1 MLPYFLNEGLCVS
14 KREMDNVRRC
24 SLWVETLR
32 HNSHPCY
39 CGEKSDVKLLPGH
52 KVTDFTEVKQVFPE
66 EGPCSLGRAK
76 KAKMESLGAGESSA
90 YRRMPCVDALK
101 EHDAW
106 ILDIDLDFFATSNP
120 FKGNFTEVIYNIVQ
134 RDNMPCTNHNVHAK
148 MHLCLCVCD
157 SKHAFV
163 FMCVVTPNMHLCLC
177 VVIPNMH
184 SCLCVL

>member
-1 MLPYFLNEGLCVS
+1 MLPYFLNEGLCVP

-66 EGPCSLGRAK
+66 EGLCSLGRAK

-101 EHDAW
+101 GHDAW

-120 FKGNFTEVIYNIVQ
+120 FKGNFTEVMYNIVQ
-134 RDNMPCTNHNVHAK
+134 KTTCHALTTMCMPKCI
-148 MHLCLCVCD
+148 CVYVC
-157 SKHAFV
+157 
-163 FMCVVTPNMHLCLC
+163 VTPNMHLCLC
-177 VVIPNMH
+177 VVIPKHAFVFMCGVIPKH
-184 SCLCVL
+184 AFVFMCV